1 MKNYI
6 NKVHPNSGLL
16 SRNQRLVEPEK
27 GDKRWRY
34 SKEERLKIYS
44 IIKDELDDVP
54 NVALGLGSENPQ
66 LWDELGLNKI
76 VYTRRCRVSIQ
87 RRKKIMNTHLSMSK
101 ETISSFVYQ
110 GCFFKQKGRNRMK
123 NKLKI
128 PIVAV
133 TIIYRTD
140 SGEDDSTTSYNDKIY
155 NKEMLCK
162 LDYVAHLYC
171 IEIGDLWWPA
181 YAKFLEAGLIQ

>member
-1 MKNYI
+1 
-6 NKVHPNSGLL
+6 
-16 SRNQRLVEPEK
+16 
-27 GDKRWRY
+27 
-34 SKEERLKIYS
+34 
-44 IIKDELDDVP
+44 
-54 NVALGLGSENPQ
+54 
-66 LWDELGLNKI
+66 
-76 VYTRRCRVSIQ
+76 
-87 RRKKIMNTHLSMSK
+87 
-101 ETISSFVYQ
+101 
-110 GCFFKQKGRNRMK
+110 MK

-181 YAKFLEAGLIQ
+181 YAKFLEAGIDSVKSDDDQYHLNEIMTLKSNSFLVDYDFDETANEVVPQYATIDKKQIRK